1 MTLRRLVIPVLLPAA
16 LCGCIATSSPPPS
29 APISTGRTSI
39 GAITSK
45 SLSTDYAHER
55 QYRTNPEAPLKLALA
70 LSGGGTKAGM
80 FAHGVLHGLHTAGIL
95 EHVDAISTVSGGG
108 YAALWYFTKLIE
120 ADRQGY
126 DPASIFADCIPH
138 YWTSPAQRGQD
149 PRLDVA
155 MLRAVS
161 QGGAHPA
168 DPRARPVCVDYHHW
182 QVQDPYRWQ
191 AHLVRWPD
199 VFGTSPVS
207 PTGSAQGRPE
217 RAIREGLFD
226 GLLIEPILQMLTHRS
241 TIPELYQGGIER
253 TWGLN
258 PDERTGLQAQDE
270 QWTFSNARR
279 TDPGD
284 LNSPLRLDARAMS
297 WPALRAIYEPARVAS
312 GGAMRTWS
320 VPLWI
325 VNAND
330 GNKTA
335 DRWANAQHN
344 FEITP
349 FGAGSAQT
357 GYVHETRLLPI
368 ADLGT
373 SIRASAGFADSQGL
387 TSWKRTVVNSLSTVW
402 PGARWGVPV
411 TVPTTDGTKKSI
423 RLSDG
428 GGSENLGLY
437 ALLQRG
443 VEDIIVVDA
452 AQDIEGDMSDVCDVR
467 AALKRD
473 GIYLTFKQLHKLDD
487 VCSGTKRYN
496 VSDWP
501 SPVVEGEAIWPGG
514 RVSRIWLIKAA
525 WDQRAVAD
533 AYTDSTCGN
542 PGKPDCFLTVFYGHN
557 STIGVHGKDEGGT
570 NMAFPQLP
578 TAGSTANA
586 SSYLFWGYRELGRS
600 VTRDLTWNAAEARL
614 ELKAPRC
621 VILALDRRSG
631 DRPAVLRSR
640 HSVAPCDER
649 M

>member
-1 MTLRRLVIPVLLPAA
+1 MLRRLASPVLLPAT
-16 LCGCIATSSPPPS
+16 LCGCIATSSPPPN
-29 APISTGRTSI
+29 APISTERTPI
-39 GAITSK
+39 GAISSK
-45 SLSTDYAHER
+45 SLSIDYAHER

-126 DPASIFADCIPH
+126 DPASIFADCIPR
-138 YWTSPAQRGQD
+138 YWTSPAQPGQD

-161 QGGAHPA
+161 QGSSHPA
-168 DPRARPVCVDYHHW
+168 DPRARTVCVDDRHW
-182 QVQDPYRWQ
+182 QAHDPYRWQ

-226 GLLIEPILQMLTHRS
+226 GLLIEPLLQTFTQRS
-241 TIPELYQGGIER
+241 NIPELYQAGVER

-258 PDERTGLQAQDE
+258 PDERTGQQAQDE

-279 TDPGD
+279 IDPD
-284 LNSPLRLDARAMS
+284 RRDSPLRLDAGAMS
-297 WPALRAIYEPARVAS
+297 WSALRAIYARPRAGS
-312 GGAMRTWS
+312 GGDIRTWS

-335 DRWANAQHN
+335 DRWTNAQHN

-368 ADLGT
+368 PDLGT
-373 SIRASAGFADSQGL
+373 SVRASAGFADSQGL

-402 PGARWGVPV
+402 PGVRWGVPV
-411 TVPTTDGTKKSI
+411 TVPTKDGTKKTL

-443 VEDIIVVDA
+443 VENIIVVDA

-473 GIYLTFKQLHKLDD
+473 GIDLTFNQLDKLDD
-487 VCSGTKRYN
+487 VCSGSKRYN
-496 VSDWP
+496 LSDWP
-501 SPVVEGEAIWPGG
+501 SPVVEGEASWRDG

-533 AYTDSTCGN
+533 AYTDRTCGN

-557 STIGVHGKDEGGT
+557 STVGVHGKNEGGA

-578 TAGSTANA
+578 TAGSTANS

-614 ELKAPRC
+614 EFKAPRC
-621 VILALDRRSG
+621 VILAFDRRSG
-631 DRPAVLRSR
+631 DRPAALRSHR
-640 HSVAPCDER
+640 SEASCDER